1 MLRVYSDD
9 DKKSF
14 HSSDFFDTD
23 SQNDLSERLLQTYMV
38 VLKGFIFMFLC

>member
-1 MLRVYSDD
+1 MTIKNV
-9 DKKSF
+9 F

-23 SQNDLSERLLQTYMV
+23 SQNDLTERLLQTYLV